1 MNKKRIKQIDIENNI
16 WIIYFII
23 IGLSYY
29 GNYYEKDYFKNNNIK
44 SKEIYQKTNT
54 IVFTILLIIYSYF
67 EKEAINSFREKNK
80 SKDQK
85 KYDTLSLI
93 ATTAVLISGIIFLY
107 IIVNDKDLDEEI
119 AFN

>member
-1 MNKKRIKQIDIENNI
+1 MNKKRIQQIEIENKI

-29 GNYYEKDYFKNNNIK
+29 GNYYEKDNFENNNQN
-44 SKEIYQKTNT
+44 SKEIYQKKNT

-67 EKEAINSFREKNK
+67 EKEEINSFQEKNK
-80 SKDQK
+80 SKKQK
-85 KYDTLSLI
+85 EYDTLSLI

>member
-1 MNKKRIKQIDIENNI
+1 MNKKRIQQIEIENKI

-29 GNYYEKDYFKNNNIK
+29 GNYYEKDYF
-44 SKEIYQKTNT
+44 
-54 IVFTILLIIYSYF
+54 
-67 EKEAINSFREKNK
+67 EKEAVNSFREKNK